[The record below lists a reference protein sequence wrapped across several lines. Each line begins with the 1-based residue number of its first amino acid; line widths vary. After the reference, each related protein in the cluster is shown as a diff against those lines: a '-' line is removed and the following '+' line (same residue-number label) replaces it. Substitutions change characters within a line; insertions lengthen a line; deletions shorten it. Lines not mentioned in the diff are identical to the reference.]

1 MIDSTDAVAFARNTH
16 ATRVQVKIYLKILG
30 LCVAKKS
37 RAVTLTIDDEVG
49 RARLAACAWSNE
61 EHDQVFSKTVRAVKI
76 RLFEK

>member
-49 RARLAACAWSNE
+49 RAR
-61 EHDQVFSKTVRAVKI
+61 
-76 RLFEK
+76 